1 MDLIETE
8 ASYLQQLQQLLPP
21 GPAFDLE
28 LQPDLAQTMGA
39 LSPELARVDGN
50 GEALLLELN
59 PATATVLLPVWEGYL
74 ELPDICV
81 VPGSQTL
88 EERRAAVIDKLT
100 ATGAPQLSY
109 YRKLGNQSGIPIQIE
124 EFRPA
129 RVGAA
134 SVGDFLY
141 GAAWPW
147 SWIASAPVEAYGTE
161 AAATLDC
168 RLQRDAPEYTDVV
181 LGFGKNVVEVIALQ
195 VDQLFNAIHYVM
207 PGAMTSIEDL

>member
-1 MDLIETE
+1 MDVIDVE
-8 ASYLQQLQQLLPP
+8 ADYLQQLRQLLPP

-28 LQPDLAQTMGA
+28 LQPDLAQLLAA
-39 LSPELARVDGN
+39 LAPELARVDGN

-59 PATATVLLPVWEGYL
+59 PATMTALLPVWEGYL
-74 ELPDICV
+74 DLPDVCV

-109 YRKLGNQSGIPIQIE
+109 YRKLGSQSGIPIQIE

-129 RVGAA
+129 RVGPTQ
-134 SVGDFLY
+134 VGDFLY
-141 GAAWPW
+141 GAGWPW
-147 SWIASAPVEAYGTE
+147 SWIASAPIEAYGTE

-168 RLQRDAPEYTDVV
+168 RLQQTAPEYTDVV
-181 LGFGKNVVEVIALQ
+181 LGFGKDVVEGVALK
-195 VDQLFNAIHYVM
+195 VDQFFNAIHYVV
-207 PGAMTSIEDL
+207 PVALAGIEDL

>member
-1 MDLIETE
+1 MDVIE

-28 LQPDLAQTMGA
+28 LQPDLAHTMA
-39 LSPELARVDGN
+39 AMAPELARVDGN
-50 GEALLLELN
+50 SEALLLELN
-59 PATATVLLPVWEGYL
+59 PYTATVLLPVWEDYL
-74 ELPDICV
+74 GLPGVCV

-88 EERRAAVIDKLT
+88 EERRAAVIAKLT

-109 YRKLGNQSGIPIQIE
+109 YKKLGVQSGVSIQIE

-129 RVGAA
+129 RVGLT

-141 GAAWPW
+141 GAGWPW
-147 SWIASAPVEAYGTE
+147 SWIASAPVEAFGTD

-168 RLQRDAPEYTDVV
+168 RLQQEAPEYTDVV
-181 LGFGKNVVEVIALQ
+181 LGYGKDVVESLALK
-195 VDQLFNAIHYVM
+195 VDQLFNAIHYVA
-207 PGAMTSIEDL
+207 PAAVAGTEGL

>member
-1 MDLIETE
+1 MALTE
-8 ASYLQQLQQLLPP
+8 ADYQQQLRQLLPP
-21 GPAFDLE
+21 GPAFDPA
-28 LQPDLAQTMGA
+28 LQPDWAQIVAALA
-39 LSPELARVDGN
+39 PELARVDGN

-59 PATATVLLPVWEGYL
+59 PATATALLPYWESYL
-74 ELPDICV
+74 GLPDVCT

-88 EERRAAVIDKLT
+88 EERRQAVITKLT

-109 YRKLGNQSGIPIQIE
+109 YRKLGTQVGISIDIQ

-129 RVGAA
+129 RVGPA

-141 GAAWPW
+141 GAGWPW
-147 SWIASAPVEAYGTE
+147 SWIASAPVEAYGTA

-181 LGFGKNVVEVIALQ
+181 LGFGHEVVAGIASK
-195 VDQLFNAIHYVM
+195 VDQLFNAIHYVV
-207 PGAMTSIEDL
+207 PGAMAGIEDL

>member
-1 MDLIETE
+1 MGLIGTE
-8 ASYLQQLQQLLPP
+8 ASYIQQLQQLLPP

-28 LQPDLAQTMGA
+28 LQPDVAQMMAALA
-39 LSPELARVDGN
+39 PELARADGN

-59 PATATVLLPVWEGYL
+59 PATATVLLPVWEDYL
-74 ELPDICV
+74 GLPDVCV

-109 YRKLGNQSGIPIQIE
+109 YRKLGVQSGIPIQID

-129 RVGAA
+129 RVGST

-147 SWIASAPVEAYGTE
+147 SWIASVPVEAYGTP

-181 LGFGKNVVEVIALQ
+181 LGFGKDVVAGIALQ

-207 PGAMTSIEDL
+207 PAAVSGIEDL

>member
-1 MDLIETE
+1 MALTE
-8 ASYLQQLQQLLPP
+8 ADYGQQLRQLLPP

-28 LQPDLAQTMGA
+28 LQPDWAQIVAALA
-39 LSPELARVDGN
+39 PELARVDGN
-50 GEALLLELN
+50 GEALLLEMN
-59 PATATVLLPVWEGYL
+59 PATATVLLPYWEGYL
-74 ELPDICV
+74 GLPDVCT

-88 EERRAAVIDKLT
+88 EERRQAVIDKLT

-109 YRKLGNQSGIPIQIE
+109 YRKLGVQSGIPIQIE

-129 RVGAA
+129 RVGAT

-181 LGFGKNVVEVIALQ
+181 LGFGQEVVEGIALS
-195 VDQLFNAIHYVM
+195 VDQLFNAIHYVV
-207 PGAMTSIEDL
+207 PAAVSGIEDL

>member
-1 MDLIETE
+1 MALTE
-8 ASYLQQLQQLLPP
+8 ADYRQQLRQLLPP

-28 LQPDLAQTMGA
+28 LQPDWAQLVAALA
-39 LSPELARVDGN
+39 PELARVDGN
-50 GEALLLELN
+50 GEALLLEVN
-59 PATATVLLPVWEGYL
+59 PATATVLLPYWEGYL
-74 ELPDICV
+74 GLPDVCV

-88 EERRAAVIDKLT
+88 EERRTAVIDKLT

-109 YRKLGNQSGIPIQIE
+109 YRKLGSQSGIPIQIE

-129 RVGAA
+129 RVG
-134 SVGDFLY
+134 STGVGDFLY
-141 GAAWPW
+141 GDAWPW

-181 LGFGKNVVEVIALQ
+181 LAFGRAQVDGIALK
-195 VDQLFNAIHYVM
+195 VDELFTAIHYTLPAAVV
-207 PGAMTSIEDL
+207 GIEDL

>member
-1 MDLIETE
+1 MALTE
-8 ASYLQQLQQLLPP
+8 ADYAQQLRQLLPP

-28 LQPDLAQTMGA
+28 LQPDWAQIVAALA
-39 LSPELARVDGN
+39 PELARVDGN
-50 GEALLLELN
+50 GEALLLEVN
-59 PATATVLLPVWEGYL
+59 PATTTVLLPYWEGYL
-74 ELPDICV
+74 GLPDVCT

-88 EERRAAVIDKLT
+88 EERRQAVIDKLT

-109 YRKLGNQSGIPIQIE
+109 YRKLGSQLDLPIQIE

-129 RVGAA
+129 RVGST

-181 LGFGKNVVEVIALQ
+181 LGFGKDVVEGIALK
-195 VDQLFNAIHYVM
+195 VDQLFNAIHYVL
-207 PGAMTSIEDL
+207 PVAVAGIEDL

>member
-1 MDLIETE
+1 MGLISVE

-28 LQPDLAQTMGA
+28 LQPDLAQMLAA
-39 LSPELARVDGN
+39 LAPELARVDGN

-74 ELPDICV
+74 GLPDTCV

-109 YRKLGNQSGIPIQIE
+109 YRKLGIQSGISIQID

-129 RVGAA
+129 RVGPT

-141 GAAWPW
+141 GPDW
-147 SWIASAPVEAYGTE
+147 SWCWVASAPVEAFGTE

-181 LGFGKNVVEVIALQ
+181 LGFGKEVVEAATLSA
-195 VDQLFNAIHYVM
+195 DQLFNAIHYVM
-207 PGAMTSIEDL
+207 PAAVAGIEDL